1 MPYSSRKAL
10 PTELWLFI
18 GEVTG
23 RADRVTAVNTVLP
36 ESTEIAKLSKS
47 TQTAQ
52 DEIFSQKAIITK
64 LLKNKLNGALISE
77 FSLRSIVSVINM
89 IERFY
94 RTPYG
99 IF

>member
-52 DEIFSQKAIITK
+52 DEIFS
-64 LLKNKLNGALISE
+64 LKSHNYQTSKE
-77 FSLRSIVSVINM
+77 QTERS
-89 IERFY
+89 FDL
-94 RTPYG
+94 
-99 IF
+99 

>member
-36 ESTEIAKLSKS
+36 ESTEIAKLSNS
-47 TQTAQ
+47 TQTVQ
-52 DEIFSQKAIITK
+52 DEIFS
-64 LLKNKLNGALISE
+64 LKSYNYQTSNE
-77 FSLRSIVSVINM
+77 QTERS
-89 IERFY
+89 FDL
-94 RTPYG
+94 
-99 IF
+99 